1 MFRVFILLA
10 LLTPMVVIAQFSIGL
25 PECNVLY
32 SGYENIVTLG
42 INGCE
47 KSSLSCSGGTIRKDT
62 INGLPC
68 YIVIPSPTST
78 QIKLTASGK
87 SKGKMLTYG
96 SVNYLVKPLPE
107 PSLRSNIISK
117 SKGDTLLLELKNTY
131 INHDFIITHAN
142 LMGQDLNGIV
152 ITPDMLDEFEVGN
165 YLGINLT
172 YMEKKTSKQY
182 SMVATLK
189 VVE

>member
-10 LLTPMVVIAQFSIGL
+10 LLTPMVVIAQLSIGF

-42 INGCE
+42 IDGCE

-62 INGLPC
+62 VNGLPC

-78 QIKLTASGK
+78 QIQLTASGK

-96 SVNYLVKPLPE
+96 SINYLVKALPS
-107 PSLRSNIISK
+107 PSLSSNTISK
-117 SKGDTLLLELKNTY
+117 SRGDALKVELKNTY
-131 INHDFIITHAN
+131 INQEFIIIQAN
-142 LMGQDLNGIV
+142 LMGKELDGIT
-152 ITPDMLDEFEVGN
+152 ITPDMLKEFEVGN
-165 YLGINLT
+165 YISINLIFID
-172 YMEKKTSKQY
+172 KKTSKRHT
-182 SMVATLK
+182 MAAALEVI
-189 VVE
+189 E